1 MKRFFALAVL
11 LVYSVSVSA
20 VSLNL
25 HFCGAYLNHV
35 SFGHDK
41 HGQCCCDKKPRKD
54 NCCEDVQLKFSVSQ
68 THAFGDVIHAPESA
82 KFFLCFFNRTQ
93 QLYAERVYVISL
105 NSEWDTGPPQRSGPS
120 SIFLCNNN
128 LRI

>member
-1 MKRFFALAVL
+1 
-11 LVYSVSVSA
+11 
-20 VSLNL
+20 
-25 HFCGAYLNHV
+25 
-35 SFGHDK
+35 
-41 HGQCCCDKKPRKD
+41 
-54 NCCEDVQLKFSVSQ
+54 VQLKFSVTQ

-82 KFFLCFFNRTQ
+82 KFFLCFFNKTQ

-105 NSEWDTGPPQRSGPS
+105 DSEWDTGPPQRSGPL